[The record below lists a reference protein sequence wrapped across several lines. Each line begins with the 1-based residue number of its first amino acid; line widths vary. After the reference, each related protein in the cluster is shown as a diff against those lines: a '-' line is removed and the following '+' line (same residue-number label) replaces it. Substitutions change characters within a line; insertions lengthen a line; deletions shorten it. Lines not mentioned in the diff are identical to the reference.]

1 VGLFG
6 RRRGRDEDEG
16 DFADVEYE
24 DDEYVQYLREG
35 QGQYDR
41 GGRDDYGGRGG
52 RGDRY
57 ERDDRAV
64 IGGDL
69 FDEAG
74 PWDVEDAP
82 EDGLVRVDL
91 GSVQLPVP
99 DGAQLQVEMDPSG
112 PVKAVHVITQ
122 VGQLT
127 VTAYAAP
134 KSGGL
139 WREVSAELAEQLRG
153 DGATV
158 RSTTGEWGL
167 ELLAAL
173 RDVHLRFVG
182 VDGPRW
188 MLRGVVAGPPDRLEN
203 SAAALYELIRGTIVI
218 RGTQPMPVR
227 TPLPIELPPAI
238 AAHIEA
244 QEGGA

>member
-6 RRRGRDEDEG
+6 RRRRQDD
-16 DFADVEYE
+16 ADQGF
-24 DDEYVQYLREG
+24 DDVRYA
-35 QGQYDR
+35 
-41 GGRDDYGGRGG
+41 DDDGYQ
-52 RGDRY
+52 
-57 ERDDRAV
+57 V
-64 IGGDL
+64 VGGDL
-69 FDEAG
+69 FDGAG
-74 PWDVEDAP
+74 PWDEEDAP
-82 EDGLVRVDL
+82 EDGLHRLDL
-91 GSVQLPVP
+91 GSVRLPVP
-99 DGAQLQVEMDPSG
+99 DGAQLQVEMDPAG
-112 PVKAVHVITQ
+112 PVKAVHVVTP

-134 KSGGL
+134 RSGGL
-139 WREVSAELAEQLRG
+139 WHEVSTELAQQLAA

-158 RSTTGEWGL
+158 RSTRGEWGL

-173 RDVHLRFVG
+173 GEMQLRFVG

-203 SAAALYELIRGTIVI
+203 STAALYELVRGTVVI

-238 AAHIEA
+238 AQHI
-244 QEGGA
+244 QHSQDG

>member
-6 RRRGRDEDEG
+6 RRRRQDDEEDYH
-16 DFADVEYE
+16 ADVES
-24 DDEYVQYLREG
+24 DDE
-35 QGQYDR
+35 
-41 GGRDDYGGRGG
+41 DY
-52 RGDRY
+52 
-57 ERDDRAV
+57 DDRAV

-69 FDEAG
+69 FDGAG
-74 PWDVEDAP
+74 PWDEDDAP
-82 EDGLVRVDL
+82 EDGLNRLDL
-91 GSVQLPVP
+91 GSVRLPVP
-99 DGAQLQVEMDPSG
+99 NGAQLQVEMDQAG
-112 PVKAVHVITQ
+112 GGVKAVHVITP

-134 KSGGL
+134 RSGGL
-139 WREVSAELAEQLRG
+139 WREISTELAEQLNS

-158 RSTTGEWGL
+158 RTTTGEWGL
-167 ELLAAL
+167 ELLAA
-173 RDVHLRFVG
+173 VGEIQLRFVG

-203 SAAALYELIRGTIVI
+203 STAALYELVRGTVVV

-238 AAHIEA
+238 ANHIQQY
-244 QEGGA
+244 QEGGGG

>member
-6 RRRGRDEDEG
+6 RRRRQDDEEDYY
-16 DFADVEYE
+16 ADVESYE
-24 DDEYVQYLREG
+24 DYD
-35 QGQYDR
+35 DR
-41 GGRDDYGGRGG
+41 G
-52 RGDRY
+52 
-57 ERDDRAV
+57 DRAV

-69 FDEAG
+69 FDGAG

-82 EDGLVRVDL
+82 EDGLNRLDL
-91 GSVQLPVP
+91 GSVRLPVP
-99 DGAQLQVEMDPSG
+99 NGAQLQVEMDQSG
-112 PVKAVHVITQ
+112 AGVKAVHVITP

-139 WREVSAELAEQLRG
+139 WREISTELAEQLNN

-158 RSTTGEWGL
+158 RTTTGEWGL
-167 ELLAAL
+167 ELLAA
-173 RDVHLRFVG
+173 VGEIQLRFVG

-203 SAAALYELIRGTIVI
+203 STAALYELVRGTVVV

-238 AAHIEA
+238 ANHIQQF
-244 QEGGA
+244 QEGGGG